1 MALGIINIVF
11 TSIMN
16 FFCLIFGADPLSY
29 DI

>member
-16 FFCLIFGADPLSY
+16 FFCLIFGAVPLSY

>member
-11 TSIMN
+11 TFIMN